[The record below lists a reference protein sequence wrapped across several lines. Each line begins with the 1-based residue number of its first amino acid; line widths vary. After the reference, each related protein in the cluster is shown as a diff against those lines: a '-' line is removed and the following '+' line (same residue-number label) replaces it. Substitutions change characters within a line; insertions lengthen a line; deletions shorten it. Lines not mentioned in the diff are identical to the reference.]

1 MARELTQYIESIYRL
16 SFRVRVGIDF
26 GEVVFGL
33 MGAESSARETVI
45 GDTVNVAS
53 RLEAANK
60 ETGTDI
66 LVTDAVY
73 QRTLSDVDFG
83 RRFELDLRGKAGQV
97 IAHEVNGLAK
107 DSE

>member
-1 MARELTQYIESIYRL
+1 M
-16 SFRVRVGIDF
+16 GIDY

-60 ETGTDI
+60 DTGTQL

-73 QRTLSDVDFG
+73 QATRNGIAYG
-83 RRFELDLRGKAGQV
+83 RRFDLDLRGKTGRV
-97 IAHEVNGLAK
+97 VGHEVVGLAR
-107 DSE
+107 